1 MNIIWLLCKV
11 EFPHLFGRLTILTTM
26 RKNALRYKTA
36 RSVSFTAIFALI
48 LTDENPR
55 LNMSYHVAPSNQ
67 NKTEVLQSVSLL
79 EVYFLEGIFFAIG
92 RPNCHDRWSR
102 RTLKL

>member
-1 MNIIWLLCKV
+1 MIIIWLLCKV
-11 EFPHLFGRLTILTTM
+11 ELTHLFGRLTVLTTE
-26 RKNALRYKTA
+26 LRYETA
-36 RSVSFTAIFALI
+36 RSASFTAAVFALI

-67 NKTEVLQSVSLL
+67 NKREVLQSVSLL
-79 EVYFLEGIFFAIG
+79 EVLIFFAVG

-102 RTLKL
+102 QTLKL